1 MGLGLEM
8 ELQEVVLGLLLEG
21 LEIQVILE
29 VLQLFLVIAGQA
41 ARSVMEAR
49 VELMAVLEILEH
61 KEIL

>member
-1 MGLGLEM
+1 LGLALEA
-8 ELQEVVLGLLLEG
+8 QEVILVLLLEG

-29 VLQLFLVIAGQA
+29 VLQLFLVIPGPA

-49 VELMAVLEILEH
+49 VELMVVLEILEH